1 MSKDDHS
8 TFDSDLLSEMSVA
21 ELRDICKKLELHVS
35 GKKSV
40 LIDRI
45 NSVNDHK
52 NNSINDEIDELI
64 LIDDDDDVI
73 NIPENEISKKI
84 DELILQQTPKST
96 VRKLIEDDEKSINLP
111 SENDDS
117 EVFVAEIIQSDI
129 SKKVDKIIDIEDNS
143 PTVITLPS
151 LKNLKLDKKVIGA
164 IFAALL
170 LVGGTVFF
178 VINNDNSF
186 SPRSL
191 KYGDEMNF
199 NVEEAKITI
208 LGDDMVKIFRD
219 SSGSVLE
226 DACGE
231 LEISMNGVGKVSVS
245 REEKIS
251 TDNLGRS
258 GFYTAEKKIEHTLV
272 VDFEGKTWRDVEEC
286 GNLGWSMAGNSL
298 DMITTSWT
306 ELEAK
311 ELKRTKTDIIFEDI
325 ENKITNMQSVTYGLD
340 GVSEL
345 DVLLPV
351 LTLPLKPI
359 ELKSFFGDRSLS
371 EGSSSIGDE
380 SWNSDWEWSV
390 GKEFKSSNHG
400 LVRTINIY
408 HSEIGKCIGHANI
421 EIQVKENYPWP
432 IRQEVDIL
440 IDKNAQNN
448 ECNFLVSS
456 ATDSLLPD
464 GKLTIRLKMGESSSV
479 TGTTPIDW
487 GKDYLKPEAFDDRPR
502 SSDKKKWIDSMW
514 DESDLRSFNLE
525 DAKQCLINNH
535 PSSDISIAIIDGGY
549 IWQASYNHPEN
560 SINSQW
566 NLSWVDPDDKS
577 GWLTLDG
584 IDSEDCTI
592 INSENNAQ
600 GEINWNK
607 DSVPDTPTLSLLEQR
622 ILDEKRYPDLHDSI
636 ANSQN
641 SWNSDVKMGYRLS
654 VSEESELL
662 SLIPIDLID
671 GQVSMSGTRKW
682 TNSGKD
688 NTVSFILNAQ
698 TGEMLAWYLLQN

>member
-1 MSKDDHS
+1 MRSQKPTKWDLGASIQSKVS
-8 TFDSDLLSEMSVA
+8 AATATSPWPN
-21 ELRDICKKLELHVS
+21 ICKK
-35 GKKSV
+35 
-40 LIDRI
+40 R
-45 NSVNDHK
+45 
-52 NNSINDEIDELI
+52 
-64 LIDDDDDVI
+64 
-73 NIPENEISKKI
+73 PA
-84 DELILQQTPKST
+84 TT
-96 VRKLIEDDEKSINLP
+96 
-111 SENDDS
+111 
-117 EVFVAEIIQSDI
+117 
-129 SKKVDKIIDIEDNS
+129 S
-143 PTVITLPS
+143 PTSQPPMT
-151 LKNLKLDKKVIGA
+151 
-164 IFAALL
+164 
-170 LVGGTVFF
+170 
-178 VINNDNSF
+178 
-186 SPRSL
+186 
-191 KYGDEMNF
+191 
-199 NVEEAKITI
+199 
-208 LGDDMVKIFRD
+208 
-219 SSGSVLE
+219 
-226 DACGE
+226 
-231 LEISMNGVGKVSVS
+231 
-245 REEKIS
+245 
-251 TDNLGRS
+251 
-258 GFYTAEKKIEHTLV
+258 
-272 VDFEGKTWRDVEEC
+272 
-286 GNLGWSMAGNSL
+286 
-298 DMITTSWT
+298 
-306 ELEAK
+306 
-311 ELKRTKTDIIFEDI
+311 TKTAYI
-325 ENKITNMQSVTYGLD
+325 SPY
-340 GVSEL
+340 
-345 DVLLPV
+345 P
-351 LTLPLKPI
+351 
-359 ELKSFFGDRSLS
+359 
-371 EGSSSIGDE
+371 
-380 SWNSDWEWSV
+380 
-390 GKEFKSSNHG
+390 
-400 LVRTINIY
+400 
-408 HSEIGKCIGHANI
+408 
-421 EIQVKENYPWP
+421 KENYPWP